1 MLFDDEDSLLFV
13 DSPDEEESDFLEMD
27 DPLESKPRLPELS
40 EHDRFLVDQTHQFK
54 ERQANRRKVESA
66 IALILCST
74 LTGNLSLLFIQW
86 GASWLLAATLSTS
99 IGLAS
104 IGFIPAGEGNKIFS
118 TAKYLVPVGASFF
131 ATNDYRDK
139 QFQAWIGIENY
150 KTDVATYNY
159 GQEVQS
165 QPEGFFN
172 IALILAGI
180 LAIVWGGSLIFKKS
194 DRDINDLDF

>member
-1 MLFDDEDSLLFV
+1 MFEDEDSLLFV
-13 DSPDEEESDFLEMD
+13 DSPEDEEDDLLDIE
-27 DPLESKPRLPELS
+27 DPLQSKSKLPELT

-54 ERQANRRKVESA
+54 ERQTNRRKVESA
-66 IALILCST
+66 MALILCST

-86 GASWLLAATLSTS
+86 GAGWLLAATLSTS

-104 IGFIPAGEGNKIFS
+104 VGFIPVGEGSNLLS

-139 QFQAWIGIENY
+139 QFQAWMGIESY
-150 KTDVATYNY
+150 KSDVATHNY
-159 GQEVQS
+159 GEPVQL
-165 QPEGFFN
+165 QPEGFLN
-172 IALILAGI
+172 IALLLAGI
-180 LAIVWGGSLIFKKS
+180 LAIFWSGSLIFKKS

>member
-1 MLFDDEDSLLFV
+1 MFEDEDSLLFV
-13 DSPDEEESDFLEMD
+13 DSPEEEESDLLDID
-27 DPLESKPRLPELS
+27 DPLESKPKLPELT

-54 ERQANRRKVESA
+54 ERQNSRRKVESA
-66 IALILCST
+66 MALILCST

-86 GASWLLAATLSTS
+86 GAGWLLAATLSAS

-104 IGFIPAGEGNKIFS
+104 AGFIPVGEGSKFFS

-139 QFQAWIGIENY
+139 QFQAWMGIESY
-150 KTDVATYNY
+150 KSDVATHNY
-159 GQEVQS
+159 GEPVQL
-165 QPEGFFN
+165 QPEGFLN
-172 IALILAGI
+172 IAIVLAAI
-180 LAIVWGGSLIFKKS
+180 LAIVWGGSLAFKKS